1 MDASAQLQTAE
12 PSRELP
18 VARYTTAGGQLV
30 PQPLHMHL
38 HGVAARARSFAEPFG
53 ASALGHLGGLW
64 HDLGKYA
71 PDWQRFIREA
81 CGADRPNAEDAHLE
95 NDHPRRK
102 GPDHSAA
109 GALHAL
115 ASLGPIGPV
124 LAQII
129 AAHHS
134 GLYNGFDLQ
143 QRLTQPE
150 APDHLSRALAGGI
163 DMTILDAHRGQVPA
177 FTLAA
182 CTDITPGSYA
192 LWVRMLF
199 SCLIDADRLDSEA
212 FGNDAKASRLREG
225 FPTPGRLLPDF
236 NKYMARF
243 APDTPVKRLRAEVL
257 ADCRRVARDAQGLFT
272 LTVPTGG
279 GKTLASLAFA
289 LEHAARHGLKRV
301 IYVIPYT
308 SIIEQTAD
316 VFRGISPA
324 FADAV
329 IEHHSNAE
337 DSDDGP
343 KSERQ
348 GERLKLAT
356 ENWDVPVIVTTSVQ
370 FFESLFAAKTGR
382 CRKLHNVCESV
393 VVLDEAQLL
402 PPPFLQPIVDVLN
415 LLTRHYKTTVVLST
429 ATQPALASTA
439 RFGSRFR
446 GLDTP
451 REIVADVDRL
461 YRDLKRVE
469 VHLPADS
476 AQCSSWADIAARMSA
491 DEDALAI
498 VSRRADARAL
508 WQLLPSGAIHLS
520 ALMCGAH
527 RSVVIARIK
536 HALSARRADPDLPPV
551 RVVATPLVECGV
563 DIDLPVVYRQFA
575 GLDSI
580 AQAAGRC
587 NREGHLEKGHVHV
600 FIGEQDAPRGSLR
613 MAESAAREVLH
624 GHQGDA
630 LDRRLF
636 EPYFAL
642 FYNAQDRDAK
652 KIVEKLE
659 VDASTGYV
667 KHLRDAADD
676 FKLIDNDETGY
687 QSVYVPYKQCEGDEA
702 FEKLITL
709 LRRDGPERWLLRKLQ
724 RYTVSLPPHEF
735 QAMRDRRDIEEVLP
749 GFWVVRSAAQYS
761 GTLGLL
767 VDRRALDASSL
778 AH

>member
-1 MDASAQLQTAE
+1 MNSDRNTA
-12 PSRELP
+12 PTAP
-18 VARYTTAGGQLV
+18 IARYTTGSDGPLA
-30 PQPLHMHL
+30 QPLPDHL
-38 HGVAARARSFAEPFG
+38 RGVSERSAMFASAFG
-53 ASALGHLGGLW
+53 AAELARLGGLW

-81 CGADRPNAEDAHLE
+81 CGVDQSNAEDAHLE
-95 NDHPRRK
+95 DDHPRRK

-115 ASLGPIGPV
+115 ASIGPVGPV

-143 QRLTQPE
+143 QRLSKAE
-150 APDHLSRALAGGI
+150 APEHLSRALAGGV
-163 DMTILDAHRGQVPA
+163 DAAILDAHQGRPPA
-177 FTLAA
+177 FTLAP
-182 CTDITPGSYA
+182 CTDPTPGNYA
-192 LWVRMLF
+192 FWVRMLF

-212 FGNDAKASRLREG
+212 FGSGIKASQLRTS
-225 FPTPGRLLPDF
+225 FPTLDRLLPDF
-236 NKYMARF
+236 NQFMSRF
-243 APDTPVKRLRAEVL
+243 AADTPVKRLRADVL
-257 ADCRRVARDAQGLFT
+257 ADCRRAAGDAQGLFT
-272 LTVPTGG
+272 LTVPTGS
-279 GKTLASLAFA
+279 GKTLASLGFA

-316 VFRGISPA
+316 VFRSISSA

-337 DSDDGP
+337 DNGDDQA
-343 KSERQ
+343 SERQ

-356 ENWDVPVIVTTSVQ
+356 ENWDAPVIVTTGVQ
-370 FFESLFAAKTGR
+370 FFESLFAAKTSR

-402 PPPFLQPIVDVLN
+402 PPPFLQPIVDALN
-415 LLTRHYKTTVVLST
+415 LLSRHYKTTVVLST
-429 ATQPALASTA
+429 ATQPALASSA

-451 REIVADVDRL
+451 REIIADVDRL
-461 YRDLKRVE
+461 YRGLKRVE
-469 VHLPADS
+469 VHLPADTTRR
-476 AQCSSWADIAARMSA
+476 SSWADIAERMSA
-491 DEDALAI
+491 NDDVLAI

-527 RSVVIARIK
+527 RSDVIARIK
-536 HALSARRADPDLPPV
+536 QALSARRANPDLLPV

-587 NREGHLEKGHVHV
+587 NREGLLDKGVVHV
-600 FIGEQDAPRGSLR
+600 FFGEKDAPRGSLR

-624 GHQGDA
+624 GHTGDA
-630 LDRRLF
+630 LDRKLF
-636 EPYFAL
+636 ERYFAL

-659 VDASTGYV
+659 IDTDTGYV
-667 KHLRDAADD
+667 KNLRDAADT

-687 QSVYVPYKQCEGDEA
+687 QSVYVPYQRCIGDDN

-735 QAMRDRRDIEEVLP
+735 QTMRDRRDIEEMLP
-749 GFWVVRSAAQYS
+749 GFWVVRSVAQYS
-761 GTLGLL
+761 GALGLL
-767 VDRRALDASSL
+767 VDGGALEASKL
-778 AH
+778 VG

>member
-1 MDASAQLQTAE
+1 MDDSSPDNTAR
-12 PSRELP
+12 PVDVA
-18 VARYTTAGGQLV
+18 VARYAAAAQGLAA
-30 PQPLHMHL
+30 QPLIDHL
-38 HGVAARARSFAEPFG
+38 QGVAARARCFSAPFG
-53 ASALGHLGGLW
+53 APTLGELGGLW

-71 PDWQRFIREA
+71 PDWQQFIRAA
-81 CGADRPNAEDAHLE
+81 CGADKPGAEDAHLE
-95 NDHPRRK
+95 DDHPRHK

-109 GALHAL
+109 GALYAL
-115 ASLGPIGPV
+115 EKLGGGGPV

-129 AAHHS
+129 AAHHA
-134 GLYNGFDLQ
+134 GLYNGVDLH
-143 QRLTQPE
+143 QRLNK
-150 APDHLSRALAGGI
+150 PDARAHLSRALSGRVDQA
-163 DMTILDAHRGQVPA
+163 ILGADQGCTPTFEFQP
-177 FTLAA
+177 
-182 CTDITPGSYA
+182 CTDPTPGSYA

-212 FGNDAKASRLREG
+212 FGNSTRSSSLRAS
-225 FPTPGRLLPDF
+225 FPKLTELLPDF
-236 NKYMARF
+236 DRYMARF
-243 APDTPVKRLRAEVL
+243 TADTTVKRLRADVL
-257 ADCRRVARDAQGLFT
+257 ADCRRAAHGDQGLFT

-289 LEHAARHGLKRV
+289 LEHAARHRLKRV

-324 FADAV
+324 FASAV

-337 DSDDGP
+337 DHGDGRE
-343 KSERQ
+343 SERA
-348 GERLKLAT
+348 KLAT
-356 ENWDVPVIVTTSVQ
+356 ENWDVPVIVTTGVQ
-370 FFESLFAAKTGR
+370 FFESLFAVKTSR

-402 PPPFLQPIVDVLN
+402 PPPFLQPIVDALN
-415 LLTRHYKTTVVLST
+415 LLSRHYGTTVVLST

-439 RFGSRFR
+439 KFGSRFR
-446 GLDTP
+446 GLDPP
-451 REIVADVDRL
+451 REIVTDVDRL
-461 YRDLKRVE
+461 YSALKRTE
-469 VHLPADS
+469 VRLPADFGQRS
-476 AQCSSWADIAARMSA
+476 NWADIAER
-491 DEDALAI
+491 LAAEQDVLVI
-498 VSRRADARAL
+498 VSRRADAREL
-508 WQLLPSGAIHLS
+508 WRRLPEGAIHLS

-527 RSVVIARIK
+527 RSDAIARIK
-536 HALSARRADPDLPPV
+536 QSLAARRDDPALPPV

-587 NREGHLEKGHVHV
+587 NREGRLDKGVVHV
-600 FIGEQDAPRGSLR
+600 FVGEKDAPMGTLR
-613 MAESAAREVLH
+613 MAENAAREVLH
-624 GHQGDA
+624 GCQDDA
-630 LDRRLF
+630 LDRKLF
-636 EPYFAL
+636 GAYFAL

-652 KIVEKLE
+652 KIIEKLE
-659 VDASTGYV
+659 VDPATGYV
-667 KHLRDAADD
+667 KNLRDAAEA

-687 QSVYVPYKQCEGDEA
+687 QSVYVPYRQCAADDN

-735 QAMRDRRDIEEVLP
+735 KTMRDRRDIEEALP
-749 GFWVVRSAAQYS
+749 GFWVVQSVAQYS

-767 VDRRALDASSL
+767 VDRGTQDASSL
-778 AH
+778 VI

>member
-1 MDASAQLQTAE
+1 MDVSTQPAVSSLESA
-12 PSRELP
+12 
-18 VARYTTAGGQLV
+18 VARFATTDGGLAA
-30 PQPLHMHL
+30 QPLDDHL
-38 HGVAARARSFAEPFG
+38 RGVANLAGTFSAAFG

-95 NDHPRRK
+95 DDHPRRK

-115 ASLGPIGPV
+115 ATLGGVGPV

-134 GLYNGFDLQ
+134 GLYNGIDLH
-143 QRLTQPE
+143 QRLSKPE
-150 APDHLSRALAGGI
+150 APEHLSRALSGNIHGA
-163 DMTILDAHRGQVPA
+163 ILDANQGQVPEFA
-177 FTLAA
+177 FAA
-182 CTDITPGSYA
+182 CTDATPGSYA
-192 LWVRMLF
+192 LWIRMLF

-212 FGNDAKASRLREG
+212 FGNGARSSVLRAS
-225 FPTPGRLLPDF
+225 FPTLGELQPDF
-236 NKYMARF
+236 DRFMARF
-243 APDTPVKRLRAEVL
+243 TADTPVKRLRAAVL
-257 ADCRRVARDAQGLFT
+257 ADCRRAANQAPGLFT

-324 FADAV
+324 FASAV
-329 IEHHSNAE
+329 IEHHSNAD
-337 DSDDGP
+337 DSGDSRE
-343 KSERQ
+343 SERQ

-356 ENWDVPVIVTTSVQ
+356 ENWDAPVIVTTGVQ

-402 PPPFLQPIVDVLN
+402 PPPFLQPIVDALN
-415 LLTRHYKTTVVLST
+415 LLTRHYKVSVVLST

-439 RFGSRFR
+439 RFGGRFR
-446 GLDTP
+446 GLDAP

-461 YRDLKRVE
+461 YRDLKRVD
-469 VHLPADS
+469 VRLPTDL
-476 AQCSSWADIAARMSA
+476 AQRASWADIAARMSA
-491 DEDALAI
+491 DDDVLAI

-508 WQLLPSGAIHLS
+508 WRLLPKGAIHLS

-527 RSVVIARIK
+527 RSDVIADIK
-536 HALSARRADPDLPPV
+536 QRLVERRRDPQLPPV
-551 RVVATPLVECGV
+551 RIATTPLVECGV

-587 NREGHLEKGHVHV
+587 NREGRLDQGTVHV
-600 FIGEQDAPRGSLR
+600 FIGDKDAPRGMLK
-613 MAESAAREVLH
+613 MAESAARVALH
-624 GHQGDA
+624 GHHGDV
-630 LDRRLF
+630 LDRGLF
-636 EPYFAL
+636 EKYFLA

-659 VDASTGYV
+659 VDAETGYV
-667 KHLRDAADD
+667 KNLRDAADA

-687 QSVYVPYKQCEGDEA
+687 QSVYVPYRRCESDDNFA
-702 FEKLITL
+702 MLITL
-709 LRRDGPERWLLRKLQ
+709 LQRDGPERWLLRKLQ
-724 RYTVSLPPHEF
+724 RYTVSLPPNEF
-735 QAMRDRRDIEEVLP
+735 QLLCERRDIEEVLP
-749 GFWVVRSAAQYS
+749 GYWMLKSAAQY
-761 GTLGLL
+761 GETGLI
-767 VDRRALDASSL
+767 VDPNEMNPLALTW
-778 AH
+778 